1 MDTDVLSR
9 IQQTADN
16 LHKNGFRSSIFTNTA
31 DACAAALEYIQNDA
45 VGIGGS
51 MTVFQLDLHS
61 QLRSSGNNVYWHW
74 MVSKDEINQARRK
87 AAEADLYL
95 CSSNAITI
103 DGKLVNI
110 DGAANRVAAMIY
122 GPKRTLIIAGRN
134 KICEDV
140 SSAIERVK
148 RDACGKNAR
157 RLQLATPCA
166 KTDACCDC
174 DSPDRMCSATVIVER
189 PPHGKEISVF
199 IIDEDL
205 GY

>member
-1 MDTDVLSR
+1 MDNDILAS
-9 IQQTADN
+9 IQRTADN
-16 LHKNGFRSSIFTNTA
+16 LHKNGFRSSIFNNSF
-31 DACAAALEYIQNDA
+31 DACAAALEYIQNDT

-61 QLRSSGNNVYWHW
+61 QLRANGNNLYWHW
-74 MVSKDEINQARRK
+74 MVSNDEINPTRRK

-103 DGKLVNI
+103 DGRLVNI

-134 KICEDV
+134 KICEDLP
-140 SSAIERVK
+140 SAIERIK
-148 RDACGKNAR
+148 SEACGKNAR
-157 RLQLATPCA
+157 RLKLATPCA
-166 KTDACCDC
+166 KTDSCCDC
-174 DSPDRMCSATVIVER
+174 DSPARMGGATTIVER
-189 PPHGKEISVF
+189 PPMGKEIAVF
-199 IIDEDL
+199 IINEDL